1 PYKRLAV
8 KVVTATNKSNKQ
20 LPRGQSADGQVAIQ
34 CPQQK
39 HPLMDPLFSQGFAR
53 DPQSIGNKN
62 LKNLALF
69 RYFEGSGEDVLL
81 HRFHSSHQIR

>member
-1 PYKRLAV
+1 
-8 KVVTATNKSNKQ
+8 
-20 LPRGQSADGQVAIQ
+20 
-34 CPQQK
+34 
-39 HPLMDPLFSQGFAR
+39 MDPLFSQGFAR